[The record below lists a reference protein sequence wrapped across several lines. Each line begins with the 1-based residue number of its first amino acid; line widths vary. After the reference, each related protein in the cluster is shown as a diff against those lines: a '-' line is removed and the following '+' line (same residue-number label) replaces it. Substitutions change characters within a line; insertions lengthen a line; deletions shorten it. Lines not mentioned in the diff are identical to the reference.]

1 MLDTKK
7 ILQLGIG
14 VAVGMIAYHFI
25 QKAMNGASSNGET
38 AGAGGR
44 FKWGDG
50 ICQGYCQN
58 AGGWGTTLINYPCS
72 QTLEQACRLK
82 TGGLPSTPDQI

>member
-25 QKAMNGASSNGET
+25 QKAMNGASSNGATASASGTPGRRKSTGIGCTQAET
-38 AGAGGR
+38 PNWS
-44 FKWGDG
+44 K
-50 ICQGYCQN
+50 
-58 AGGWGTTLINYPCS
+58 S
-72 QTLEQACRLK
+72 MCRR
-82 TGGLPSTPDQI
+82 TGGTPNMSIGQFGGCCY